1 MADDG
6 VEDPYAVEGD
16 EIRFMWDYGVIVPLW
31 TDEGLLPDDPEWLRR
46 ALGLSDTLIAR
57 LTRWGEAMEA
67 RDGDL
72 HPGSPEWFE
81 TGSALTRQGRDLAE
95 ALQREVGHRFT
106 VTYIAF

>member
-1 MADDG
+1 
-6 VEDPYAVEGD
+6 
-16 EIRFMWDYGVIVPLW
+16 
-31 TDEGLLPDDPEWLRR
+31 
-46 ALGLSDTLIAR
+46 
-57 LTRWGEAMEA
+57 MEA